1 MNQTLSGSKAVKNRE
16 VLLLRAVGNANVCF
30 QVLIVIFQNSHFLF
44 KLALVWI
51 LHGCDSF
58 EVRDKGRRMDQISSK
73 KQVKPQRQPDT
84 KRHNCIP
91 LDQTFSY
98 SVCIRVAPDLAVDP
112 GSGYHLV
119 VFVLQSLR
127 PVPTVNG

>member
-1 MNQTLSGSKAVKNRE
+1 MACIKCSLRQMYYSFYKRFPLLNNINQTLSGSKAVKNRE

-73 KQVKPQRQPDT
+73 KQVKPQP
-84 KRHNCIP
+84 
-91 LDQTFSY
+91 S
-98 SVCIRVAPDLAVDP
+98 A
-112 GSGYHLV
+112 
-119 VFVLQSLR
+119 
-127 PVPTVNG
+127 